1 MMRILVMMPMPRVI
15 WMVLLLMMTR
25 TIQIKTTATLKIVM
39 DNLPFLSQSQSQSRS
54 EVQQQPDESE
64 WQAEQPTLQRYI
76 SPPSKPDL
84 LDSIKSNPMA
94 LILIG
99 IIVGAMLMNMRPVII
114 KSGAM

>member
-1 MMRILVMMPMPRVI
+1 
-15 WMVLLLMMTR
+15 
-25 TIQIKTTATLKIVM
+25 M
-39 DNLPFLSQSQSQSRS
+39 DNLPFLSQSQSQSRN
-54 EVQQQPDESE
+54 EARPDESE
-64 WQAEQPTLQRYI
+64 WQVPDQPPLQRYMA
-76 SPPSKPDL
+76 PEKPDL